1 MGAPDRPAARPA
13 NSCRT
18 DKAPA
23 LALGKVRPLPR
34 PTTTQAPKIAATD
47 TPPTASRPSPATRPA
62 QATSLPAI
70 IMVVSA
76 WRAAKRPAR
85 KLPRTNPAVVEPM
98 AAPRATEIGRAH
110 V

>member
-1 MGAPDRPAARPA
+1 MSAPDRPAALPA

-62 QATSLPAI
+62 QATSLPATNL
-70 IMVVSA
+70 VVSA
-76 WRAAKRPAR
+76 WRAAKRPAGTP
-85 KLPRTNPAVVEPM
+85 PRPTPAGGGPKH
-98 AAPRATEIGRAH
+98 GK
-110 V
+110 

>member
-1 MGAPDRPAARPA
+1 MPAALPA

-70 IMVVSA
+70 IMVVRSEEHTSELQSLMRNSSA
-76 WRAAKRPAR
+76 VFCLK
-85 KLPRTNPAVVEPM
+85 KKTQH
-98 AAPRATEIGRAH
+98 IQKYS
-110 V
+110 